1 MEMATKSSFKG
12 SATLKVTYKDKP
24 HLELDLDK
32 VEGAANNFVAFDKNG
47 KTILS
52 IVYPRDVK
60 NGETY
65 LFDWPA
71 SHPWGLQLY
80 GDGDARGLDGKVT
93 VVASDDGDH
102 QTITIDAKY
111 EKVGGRE
118 YVFKGAAVIQYIP

>member
-1 MEMATKSSFKG
+1 MATKSKFEG
-12 SATLKVTYKDKP
+12 SATLKVTYNDKP
-24 HLELDLDK
+24 HLEFDLDK
-32 VEGAANNFVAFDKNG
+32 VEGSANNFVAFDEKG

-65 LFDWPA
+65 SFEYPA
-71 SHPWGLQLY
+71 SHPWGLQFF

-111 EKVGGRE
+111 EKVPGKK
-118 YVFKGAAVIQYIP
+118 YLFKGAAVIKYIP